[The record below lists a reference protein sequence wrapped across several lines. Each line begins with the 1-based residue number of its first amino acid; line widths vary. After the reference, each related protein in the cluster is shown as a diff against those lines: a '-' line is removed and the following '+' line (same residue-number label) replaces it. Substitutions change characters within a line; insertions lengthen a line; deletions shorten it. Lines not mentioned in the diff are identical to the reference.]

1 MTDFRP
7 SEPSFFVRLIATG
20 FFSGYSVFAPATVGS
35 GVALAIYCLLPPLN
49 PWAWGVLLGGLFLV
63 GVYASRAGEK
73 AWGKDPKY
81 VVIDEFVGFFVT
93 VSLLP
98 QSVFMG
104 IGGFVV
110 FRILDIIKPPP
121 ARQAEAL
128 SDGWGI
134 VADDVIAGIYG
145 HLILRGLLVLW
156 PTFGYLSL

>member
-7 SEPSFFVRLIATG
+7 PEPSFFVRLIATG
-20 FFSGYSVFAPATVGS
+20 FFSGYSRFAPGTAGS

-49 PWAWGVLLGGLFLV
+49 AWAWGGLLVGLFFV
-63 GVYASRAGEK
+63 GVYTSGVCEK
-73 AWGKDPKY
+73 AWGKDPRC

-98 QSVFMG
+98 QSVLMG
-104 IGGFVV
+104 IVGFVA

-121 ARQAEAL
+121 ARQVEAL
-128 SDGWGI
+128 PGGWGI

-145 HLILRGLLVLW
+145 QILWLAFA
-156 PTFGYLSL
+156 PLSL

>member
-7 SEPSFFVRLIATG
+7 SEPPFFVRLIATG
-20 FFSGYSVFAPATVGS
+20 FFSGYSSFAPGTAGS

-49 PWAWGVLLGGLFLV
+49 SWVWGLLLVGLFFL
-63 GVYASRAGEK
+63 GVYTSRACEK

-81 VVIDEFVGFFVT
+81 VVIDEFVGFFIT

-98 QSVFMG
+98 QSVLTG
-104 IGGFVV
+104 IVGFVV

-121 ARQAEAL
+121 ARQVEAL
-128 SDGWGI
+128 PDGWGI

-145 HLILRGLLVLW
+145 HLILRLW
-156 PTFGYLSL
+156 LAFAPLSL

>member
-20 FFSGYSVFAPATVGS
+20 FFSGYSGFAPGTVGS

-49 PWAWGVLLGGLFLV
+49 PWVWGGLLIGLFFV
-63 GVYASRAGEK
+63 GVYTSGACEK
-73 AWGKDPKY
+73 AWGKDPRY

-98 QSVFMG
+98 QSVLMG
-104 IGGFVV
+104 IVGFFV

-128 SDGWGI
+128 PGGWGI
-134 VADDVIAGIYG
+134 VADDVVVGIYG
-145 HLILRGLLVLW
+145 HLILILW
-156 PTFGYLSL
+156 LAFAPLSL

>member
-20 FFSGYSVFAPATVGS
+20 FFSGYSGFAPGTVGS

-49 PWAWGVLLGGLFLV
+49 SWAWGGLLVGLFVV
-63 GVYASRAGEK
+63 GVYASGACEK
-73 AWGKDPKY
+73 SWGKDPRC

-98 QSVFMG
+98 QSVLMG
-104 IGGFVV
+104 IVGFFV

-128 SDGWGI
+128 PGGWGI
-134 VADDVIAGIYG
+134 VADDVVVGIYG
-145 HLILRGLLVLW
+145 HLILRLWLVFA
-156 PTFGYLSL
+156 PLSL

>member
-20 FFSGYSVFAPATVGS
+20 FFSGYSSFAPGTVGS

-49 PWAWGVLLGGLFLV
+49 PWAWGGLLIGLFFV
-63 GVYASRAGEK
+63 GVYTSGACEK
-73 AWGKDPKY
+73 SWGKDPRC

-98 QSVFMG
+98 QSVLMG
-104 IGGFVV
+104 IVGFFV

-128 SDGWGI
+128 PGGWGI
-134 VADDVIAGIYG
+134 VADDVVVGIYG
-145 HLILRGLLVLW
+145 HLILILW
-156 PTFGYLSL
+156 LAFAPLSL

>member
-20 FFSGYSVFAPATVGS
+20 FFSGYSSFAPGTAGS
-35 GVALAIYCLLPPLN
+35 CVALVIYCLLPPLN
-49 PWAWGVLLGGLFLV
+49 SWAWGGLLVGLFFV
-63 GVYASRAGEK
+63 GVYTSGACEK
-73 AWGKDPKY
+73 AWGKDPRC

-98 QSVFMG
+98 QSVLMG
-104 IGGFVV
+104 IVGFFV

-128 SDGWGI
+128 PGGWGI
-134 VADDVIAGIYG
+134 VADDVVVGIYG
-145 HLILRGLLVLW
+145 YLILILW
-156 PTFGYLSL
+156 LAFAPLSL

>member
-20 FFSGYSVFAPATVGS
+20 FFSGYSGFAPGTVGS
-35 GVALAIYCLLPPLN
+35 GVALAIYCLLPPLSL
-49 PWAWGVLLGGLFLV
+49 WAWGGLLIGLVFV
-63 GVYASRAGEK
+63 GVYTSGTCEK
-73 AWGKDPKY
+73 AWGKDPRC

-98 QSVFMG
+98 QSVLVG
-104 IGGFVV
+104 IVGFFV

-128 SDGWGI
+128 PGGWGI
-134 VADDVIAGIYG
+134 VADDVVVGIYG
-145 HLILRGLLVLW
+145 HLILILW
-156 PTFGYLSL
+156 LAFAPLSL